1 MTAHFMTAT
10 LHMTNA
16 LSLVL
21 LRLVLPTL
29 VFAWLTAT
37 RRRVAGPVLQPAVL
51 NQGQE
56 PGRSGLNPKRVA
68 EKASETSTQTSVVL
82 PGVGRHILF
91 VDDERSFAE
100 SGRAVLKQLGYQVTL
115 VVDANEALAVIRD
128 AHKKIDC
135 VVTDLSM
142 PGMSGFDL
150 ARISRRL
157 LPGVPV
163 ILMTSQ
169 DGVIA
174 TELLR
179 VCGIHGLLLKPFT
192 QQTLAEAVQQALTGR
207 NDRAGS

>member
-1 MTAHFMTAT
+1 
-10 LHMTNA
+10 
-16 LSLVL
+16 
-21 LRLVLPTL
+21 
-29 VFAWLTAT
+29 
-37 RRRVAGPVLQPAVL
+37 
-51 NQGQE
+51 
-56 PGRSGLNPKRVA
+56 
-68 EKASETSTQTSVVL
+68 VVL

-207 NDRAGS
+207 NDRVGS